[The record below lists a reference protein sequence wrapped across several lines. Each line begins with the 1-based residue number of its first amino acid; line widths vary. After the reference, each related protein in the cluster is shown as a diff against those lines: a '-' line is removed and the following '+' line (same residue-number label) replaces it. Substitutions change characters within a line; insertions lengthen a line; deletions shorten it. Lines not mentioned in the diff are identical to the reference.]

1 MIILTKKQAIKEKT
15 DKNVKPIIVTID
27 EPHWQNILYNN
38 QKFIIVDKD
47 KFNQDKDMLIPALIQ
62 SKEHP
67 NLNFV
72 RFITYCEK
80 KDKKHLILSLQDMA
94 EFTGHGIFAISD
106 EVGIFNH
113 FSKPNDQ
120 LMSISGLVLQKQ
132 NDTDKSLLVI
142 GDWRY

>member
-15 DKNVKPIIVTID
+15 DKDVKPIIVTID
-27 EPHWQNILYNN
+27 ESHWQNILYNN

-94 EFTGHGIFAISD
+94 EFTGHGMFAISD
-106 EVGIFNH
+106 EVSIFNH
-113 FSKPNDQ
+113 FSKPSDQ

-132 NDTDKSLLVI
+132 NDKDKSLLVI